1 MGIFGNIAF
10 CGLGKPTIKLEF
22 EDNASLLDFRKKMQE
37 ADESTQNADFVDT
50 EAEDIT
56 SRKELNGAGDFYVVR
71 DFRTRARKEPGDV
84 KSNKNLNFIKI
95 KGEEIKN
102 FNKDFYDKT
111 SYWSIA
117 NKIDG
122 YKYISFITDKDGKNL
137 ISFNFYIPI
146 KREKSWG
153 VNSLGGN
160 WRNQNVEID
169 LKKIINIQISPYDA
183 NLRKDSFQR
192 IEDDGRKEKIYNT
205 FMESAVR
212 NEKSFK
218 GWITDKYYNELR
230 ERAFSILYN
239 KYLSLDEKYF
249 SKYQKKLLIDFYLN
263 PQKYE
268 IRILN
273 SWGESSKIN
282 DETKDEYIGLLK
294 KSGLGKTANPLL
306 YNNLDILESRGMK
319 PTYKILDNYESFFE
333 TAKNKSDF
341 SGFGLEDTKKLI
353 RETCLKH
360 YPECNRIAAHLKA
373 DSMLQSAYNLWHW
386 LHHNIR
392 YEYDREGREEIR
404 TPLRTWK
411 DRQRGVDCDCLSVF
425 AWCVLK
431 CMGYEPA
438 FELAAFKNKEQ
449 FSHIY
454 INLDGILIDRV
465 WFIFNSLPPHV
476 TKRELFFIKPKQNLG
491 SLF

>member
-56 SRKELNGAGDFYVVR
+56 SRKELNGAGDVYLVT
-71 DFRTRARKEPGDV
+71 DTRKNPRKELEQTAAF
-84 KSNKNLNFIKI
+84 KKI
-95 KGEEIKN
+95 DIEKVNGETLKKLQDSDPLLFEEIK
-102 FNKDFYDKT
+102 
-111 SYWSIA
+111 A
-117 NKIDG
+117 
-122 YKYISFITDKDGKNL
+122 
-137 ISFNFYIPI
+137 
-146 KREKSWG
+146 
-153 VNSLGGN
+153 
-160 WRNQNVEID
+160 
-169 LKKIINIQISPYDA
+169 
-183 NLRKDSFQR
+183 
-192 IEDDGRKEKIYNT
+192 
-205 FMESAVR
+205 
-212 NEKSFK
+212 
-218 GWITDKYYNELR
+218 
-230 ERAFSILYN
+230 
-239 KYLSLDEKYF
+239 
-249 SKYQKKLLIDFYLN
+249 
-263 PQKYE
+263 
-268 IRILN
+268 
-273 SWGESSKIN
+273 
-282 DETKDEYIGLLK
+282 
-294 KSGLGKTANPLL
+294 GLGKTANPLL

-319 PTYKILDNYESFFE
+319 PSYKILDNYESFFE

-404 TPLRTWK
+404 TPLRTWA

-438 FELAAFKNKEQ
+438 FELAAFRNKEQ

-454 INLDGILIDRV
+454 INLDGILVDRV

>member
-37 ADESTQNADFVDT
+37 ADESTQNANFVDT

-56 SRKELNGAGDFYVVR
+56 SRKELNGAGDLYLVR
-71 DFRTRARKEPGDV
+71 DLRTRARKEPGDV
-84 KSNKNLNFIKI
+84 GANKNLIFEKQDDNT
-95 KGEEIKN
+95 IKN
-102 FNKDFYDKT
+102 FNKDFYLLIQQNKDSLGNYPETILFK
-111 SYWSIA
+111 
-117 NKIDG
+117 NKIYGKKDLG
-122 YKYISFITDKDGKNL
+122 YDTGDFGQIFFDVFFPQIKPAKDILKGYTEHEEVNVPIKECINLIPRSKYYFIAYISQDF
-137 ISFNFYIPI
+137 
-146 KREKSWG
+146 
-153 VNSLGGN
+153 
-160 WRNQNVEID
+160 
-169 LKKIINIQISPYDA
+169 LKKIFVDFIKNNYNKLLKRRERYLA
-183 NLRKDSFQR
+183 
-192 IEDDGRKEKIYNT
+192 GGYNT
-205 FMESAVR
+205 
-212 NEKSFK
+212 NEIDKE
-218 GWITDKYYNELR
+218 IKYYSLYYSNPQ
-230 ERAFSILYN
+230 AFSALYMN
-239 KYLSLDEKYF
+239 DRGKVGRAAYEAKKYIDGENF
-249 SKYQKKLLIDFYLN
+249 S
-263 PQKYE
+263 
-268 IRILN
+268 
-273 SWGESSKIN
+273 
-282 DETKDEYIGLLK
+282 
-294 KSGLGKTANPLL
+294 LGKTANPLL

-425 AWCVLK
+425 SWCVLK

-438 FELAAFKNKEQ
+438 FELAAFRNKEQ